1 LHVTLKGRRDVS
13 GQVYRQLRD
22 AILAGHL
29 HAAEALPS
37 SREFAGQIGVS
48 RNTVLLVYDRLRSEG
63 FVTSRVGAGTF
74 VSEGI
79 RPRPPIG
86 PTASP
91 LRPRAIWDEIPDGP
105 DLSDP
110 RPEFDLRPGIPDVTG
125 FPFAAWRSRIS
136 RQFYP
141 SAVGSGA
148 PIGAAG
154 HPGLRAAIA
163 RHVGVARAVR
173 ATADD
178 VVVTNGT
185 QQALDLIARVMLAPG
200 DAVAVEDPGYP
211 LARRVFH
218 AYGCRVVGVPVDA
231 DGMIVDAIP
240 RGVRLAYVTPSHQY
254 PLGMA
259 MSMVRRQ
266 ALLAWARRTDA
277 TIVEDDYDSEFR
289 FGARSLEPLQSL
301 DGSGRVIYVGSFS
314 KVIFSTLRLGFL
326 IAPRSLRS
334 ALCRAKSVSDW
345 HSAVPLQAA
354 AALFMD
360 DGLLAQHI
368 RRMRRVYADRHEL
381 VQEILRRQFGDRLT
395 PLPTV
400 GGLHLAALLRRR
412 RGAVDLAIAESAWR
426 LGVAVLPLSY
436 HYLSRRR
443 RPGFLIGYGAIA
455 TDRIEEGLRRFRRC
469 L

>member
-1 LHVTLKGRRDVS
+1 
-13 GQVYRQLRD
+13 
-22 AILAGHL
+22 
-29 HAAEALPS
+29 
-37 SREFAGQIGVS
+37 
-48 RNTVLLVYDRLRSEG
+48 
-63 FVTSRVGAGTF
+63 
-74 VSEGI
+74 
-79 RPRPPIG
+79 
-86 PTASP
+86 
-91 LRPRAIWDEIPDGP
+91 
-105 DLSDP
+105 
-110 RPEFDLRPGIPDVTG
+110 
-125 FPFAAWRSRIS
+125 
-136 RQFYP
+136 
-141 SAVGSGA
+141 
-148 PIGAAG
+148 
-154 HPGLRAAIA
+154 
-163 RHVGVARAVR
+163 
-173 ATADD
+173 
-178 VVVTNGT
+178 
-185 QQALDLIARVMLAPG
+185 
-200 DAVAVEDPGYP
+200 
-211 LARRVFH
+211 
-218 AYGCRVVGVPVDA
+218 
-231 DGMIVDAIP
+231 
-240 RGVRLAYVTPSHQY
+240 
-254 PLGMA
+254 
-259 MSMVRRQ
+259 
-266 ALLAWARRTDA
+266 
-277 TIVEDDYDSEFR
+277 
-289 FGARSLEPLQSL
+289 
-301 DGSGRVIYVGSFS
+301 VIYVGSFS